1 MKNIKAMAQM
11 GMQIEQ
17 YVKHLHPEFPIQSG
31 KRSWEDYLPPLS
43 TSLKDLVN
51 KYGGNM
57 QLQKRKTP
65 DQPLKC
71 WERER

>member
-17 YVKHLHPEFPIQSG
+17 YVKHLHPEFSIQSG

-57 QLQKRKTP
+57 QLHSGKHRIS
-65 DQPLKC
+65 L
-71 WERER
+71 